1 MNYNILIYNP
11 DYIEDYIELI
21 PKFKELNNGNTTIK
35 ICENEMDLESYIR
48 EADILFVNQ
57 NFQTSLIHKA
67 KKLKWIQLASAGVDS
82 FMLNLENFSEKIVLT
97 RVNTSFGEIMAE
109 YALGYMLALNQK
121 IPLIIENQKNKIWKK
136 LKLSWLC
143 NQTLGIAGV
152 GKIGHTIAKKAKFLG
167 MNVLGY
173 GRTEKHLDEL
183 DNFYSINKLHEFLS
197 LLDFLVI
204 TLPLTPQTKGLFGQ
218 NEFKAMPESS
228 YIINIARGAI
238 IKERE
243 LITAL
248 EKGYIKGAV
257 LDVFEEEPL
266 PKGNPLWDMDNVIVC
281 PHHSGPSQPKEMIK
295 YFIENLRRFE
305 RGETLEGVVN
315 IQKGY

>member
-11 DYIEDYIELI
+11 DYIEKYIELI
-21 PKFKELNNGNTTIK
+21 PKFKELNNGNTTVI
-35 ICENEMDLESYIR
+35 ICENEQDLRSYIQD
-48 EADILFVNQ
+48 ADILFVNSNFPTSYIQ
-57 NFQTSLIHKA
+57 NA
-67 KKLKWIQLASAGVDS
+67 KKLKWIQLASAGVDR
-82 FMLNLENFSEKIVLT
+82 FMLNSENFSEKIVLT

-109 YALGYMLALNQK
+109 FALGYMLALNQK
-121 IPLIIENQKNKIWKK
+121 IPSIIENQKNKIWEK

-143 NQTLGIAGV
+143 DQTLGIAGV
-152 GKIGHTIAKKAKFLG
+152 GKIGHTIAKKAKFMG

-173 GRTEKHLDEL
+173 GRSEKNLDEL
-183 DNFYSINKLHEFLS
+183 DNYYSIDKLYEFLN

-218 NEFKAMPESS
+218 NEFKAMPDSS

-243 LITAL
+243 LISAL
-248 EKGYIKGAV
+248 DKGYIKGAV

-266 PKGNPLWDMDNVIVC
+266 PKENPLWDMNNVIVC

-295 YFIENLRRFE
+295 YFIENLRRFDC
-305 RGETLEGVVN
+305 GETLEGVVN

>member
-11 DYIEDYIELI
+11 DYIDQYIELI
-21 PKFKELNNGNTTIK
+21 PKFKELNKGNSNAI
-35 ICENEMDLESYIR
+35 ICENEEDLRSYIR
-48 EADILFVNQ
+48 EADILFVNS
-57 NFQTSLIHKA
+57 NFPKSYIQKA
-67 KKLKWIQLASAGVDS
+67 KNLKWIQLASAGVDRFVS
-82 FMLNLENFSEKIVLT
+82 NTEIFPKKIVLT

-109 YALGYMLALNQK
+109 FALGYMLALNQR

-143 NQTLGIAGV
+143 DQTLGIAGV
-152 GKIGHTIAKKAKFLG
+152 GKIGQTIAKKAKFLG

-173 GRTEKHLDEL
+173 GRSEKHLDEL
-183 DNFYSINKLHEFLS
+183 DNYYSFEKLYEFLS
-197 LLDFLVI
+197 QLDFLVI
-204 TLPLTPQTKGLFGQ
+204 TLPLTPKTKGLFGQ
-218 NEFKAMPESS
+218 NEFKAMPDSS
-228 YIINIARGAI
+228 YIINIARGAL

-243 LITAL
+243 LISAL

-266 PKGNPLWDMDNVIVC
+266 PKENPLWNMDNVIVC
-281 PHHSGPSQPKEMIK
+281 PHHSGPSQPEEMIK

-305 RGETLEGVVN
+305 CEEPLDGMVN
-315 IQKGY
+315 LKKGY